1 MNADSLKYKIKIKSL
16 QTGVFSQ
23 DLLQMYFFERLL
35 YRISVS
41 KYKYNFI
48 LKGGLLLSIMIG
60 DTRRTTQDMDMMIKN
75 ICLEKKIIIKIIK
88 EIINLEVNDGII
100 FTFSKVQD
108 IRLLDKYNGYKIS
121 LIGKKENICVVL
133 HIDITT
139 GDPIVPKELLLSYT
153 SLFDEVNI
161 EILAFSKETIIAEK
175 FETFLDSNVNN
186 TRMKDYY
193 DMYVLLKLYKHEINA
208 NNLFMAIKE
217 TCLRRNTYEL
227 LNQARE
233 IFENIKV
240 SEYILKQWDKFQ
252 KKYIFAREISYTD
265 IMNTI
270 KFIVEL
276 VELNT

>member
-75 ICLEKKIIIKIIK
+75 ICLEKEIIIKIIK

-121 LIGKKENICVVL
+121 LIGKKEKICVVL

-208 NNLFMAIKE
+208 NNLFLAIKE

-227 LNQARE
+227 LNQAKE

-252 KKYIFAREISYTD
+252 KKYVFAREISYTD